1 MSQSAYLIQ
10 LSDLHLFSNSSGTLL
25 GLRTADSLAAILD
38 TLQHQF
44 PPPDALLLTGDLA
57 QEPCTQ
63 TYTNLANA
71 LKTFPCPVY
80 WLPGNHDDPA
90 AMIPALAQPPLR
102 GDRLMSLGAWQGILL
117 NSQVEGQVHGALSET
132 TLHWLDD
139 QLSNCSDRPTFIAL
153 HHPPFRTGAPWL
165 DSSRLQNPEALF
177 GILDRHPQ
185 VKLVLFGHIHQS
197 FMAER
202 QGVTYLGCPS
212 TCIQFLPRAA
222 KFTLEPI
229 GPGFRQ
235 LWLEADGTVRT
246 QIQRVTIPL
255 TLDFTSEGY

>member
-1 MSQSAYLIQ
+1 LELLKLYESISIPDSIIRLALIFKQ
-10 LSDLHLFSNSSGTLL
+10 QWHTARVTHRGFL
-25 GLRTADSLAAILD
+25 GRYFRHAPTPV
-38 TLQHQF
+38 
-44 PPPDALLLTGDLA
+44 PPTG
-57 QEPCTQ
+57 CIVI
-63 TYTNLANA
+63 N
-71 LKTFPCPVY
+71 
-80 WLPGNHDDPA
+80 
-90 AMIPALAQPPLR
+90 R
-102 GDRLMSLGAWQGILL
+102 RLGARA
-117 NSQVEGQVHGALSET
+117 VHPN
-132 TLHWLDD
+132 LHWLDD

-235 LWLEADGTVRT
+235 LWLKADGTVRT